1 MVPKLIIHGGAWNIP
16 IEYEKDHLDGI
27 REALTRVYPLL
38 LDGASALDSVEQ
50 AVNILEANPTY
61 DSGRGAFLNHVGGIE
76 LDAIIVDG
84 RDINFGAVAGVKN
97 ILHPVTLARRV
108 MERTEHCFL
117 IGQGANEFAR
127 KEGFEILD
135 TQDLLTERE
144 LEFYNKIKSD
154 PNFHTK
160 IPFDHPSDTVGAV
173 AKDKDGN
180 LAAATSTGGT
190 PRKLQG
196 RVGDSPIL
204 GAGAY
209 ADNVLGAASTT
220 GWGEGIMRAMLAF
233 RVVDRLK
240 DKGKEASVEE
250 ALSFMKNRIDG
261 LAGIIG
267 ITPGGEYFYGYNTPK
282 MAFGYMDTRKVFLHI
297 K

>member
-1 MVPKLIIHGGAWNIP
+1 LVPKLIIHGGAWNIP

-27 REALTRVYPLL
+27 REALTSVYPLL
-38 LDGASALDSVEQ
+38 LDGVSALDGVEH

-61 DSGRGAFLNHVGGIE
+61 DSGRGAFLNIVGGIE

-84 RDINFGAVAGVKN
+84 RNIDFGAVAGVKN

-108 MERTEHCFL
+108 MELTEHCFL
-117 IGQGANEFAR
+117 IGQGANAFAE
-127 KEGFEILD
+127 KEGFKMLD

-144 LEFYNKIKSD
+144 LDFYNKIKSD

-173 AKDKDGN
+173 AMDMDGN

-209 ADNVLGAASTT
+209 ADNNLGAASTT
-220 GWGEGIMRAMLAF
+220 GWGEGIMRTMLAF
-233 RVVDRLK
+233 RVVDRLN

-250 ALSFMKNRIDG
+250 ALKFMKNKIDG

-267 ITPGGEYFYGYNTPK
+267 IDPRGEYFYGYNTPK
-282 MAFGYMDTRKVFLHI
+282 MAFGYMDTKGSILHI